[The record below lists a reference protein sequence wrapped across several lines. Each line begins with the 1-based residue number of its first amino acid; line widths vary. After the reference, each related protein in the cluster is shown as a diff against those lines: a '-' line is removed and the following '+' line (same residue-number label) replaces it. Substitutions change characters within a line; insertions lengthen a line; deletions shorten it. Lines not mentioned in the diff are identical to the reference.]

1 MHRKRLGIR
10 WNTMRVLV
18 FGFLG
23 VILTGAFLLWLPVCN
38 QKPIAFADAL
48 FTSVSA
54 VCVTGLVTITPAT
67 QFTFLGKV
75 ILLGLI
81 QIGGLGVIAC
91 AASFFLILRKKIT
104 LKERVVIQE
113 TYNMDRLGGIVGLVR
128 KVLLGTFL
136 VEAAGAFFLS
146 FQFVPEYGLI
156 QGIGYSIF
164 HAISAFCNAG
174 IDILGDGSL
183 TKYAGNPL
191 VNLTVMV
198 LIILSGLG
206 FTVWFDVIE
215 NGKRIYKHEVPKR
228 WWFTRL
234 KLHSKLAILMTA
246 ALLSVGAVLIF
257 VIEYGNP
264 DTIGDMPLEQKIL
277 ASMFQAVTNRT
288 AGFATI
294 SQAGLHTETKLL
306 NCILM
311 FIGGSPGGTA
321 GGVKTTTI
329 AMLFISCMTFVR
341 GGNDTEC
348 MGRKISTENFRTGF
362 SVVMLAFAA
371 AFIGTFL
378 ILVFEPDQIL
388 LADVLYETASAIGTV
403 GLTADLTP
411 HLCRLSQAV
420 LMALMFIGR
429 LGPLTLVLVFTGRAN
444 PRDKIRELPEERIMV
459 G

>member
-183 TKYAGNPL
+183 TKYVGNPL

-264 DTIGDMPLEQKIL
+264 DTIGDMPLGQKIL